1 MCGGSVVSEFIP
13 SRGMKAKEFWA
24 IFANTH
30 DINFSENHGTPPKE
44 EVSAHPSSSSSVK
57 GGGESKV
64 GGRKRKN
71 IYRGIRQR
79 PWGKW
84 AAEIRDPSKGSRVWL
99 GTFSTAEEAAR
110 AYDAAARK
118 IRGKRAKVNFVEEA
132 PASCNLKELQVQT
145 MNN

>member
-24 IFANTH
+24 IFSNTH
-30 DINFSENHGTPPKE
+30 DINFSENYGTPPKK
-44 EVSAHPSSSSSVK
+44 EVSTSSSVK
-57 GGGESKV
+57 EASENKV

-71 IYRGIRQR
+71 KYRGIRQR

-84 AAEIRDPSKGSRVWL
+84 AAEIRDPGKGVRVWL
-99 GTFSTAEEAAR
+99 GTFSTAEDAAR

-118 IRGKRAKVNFVEEA
+118 IRGKKAKVNFNVEETSA
-132 PASCNLKELQVQT
+132 TCNLKELQVQT
-145 MNN
+145 MNNS